1 MTVHQT
7 TLLIESNQETK
18 TDIADPGSTLLDND
32 RLNVRKWVQMVTS
45 RSSISLHRA
54 VLGFLVAHILTW
66 IPAVVDLLHFPFLAM
81 NVVVCSV
88 IFSGAKP
95 IGKFI
100 DDSALLMISL
110 LIASIG
116 SVFIIYVS
124 PFGPFAIGFIGA
136 CFHFF
141 FAFMRGLNSMRYLS
155 FTIIGCLTIISIM
168 VSSLEPNKPGLSIAL
183 LLYTLLSYMI
193 GMLISIVINLFVFPL
208 SSHGLMVDSLN
219 EWVASLSTISS
230 HHIQAYFY
238 EDENSLAECKN
249 GIHRIKQIMS
259 NIDAL
264 YNNVLSEPYVGK
276 LTPKVLLRTI
286 EILKHLTNHLFFLQT
301 SIKSY
306 QSWGVNERVSSTP
319 EFQEIGR
326 QLISLINLCCD
337 DISAS
342 FSGKR
347 SMPLDNESLKSLI
360 CSFQNQLAIS
370 LKNFEKT
377 KSPGERL
384 DWGESV
390 ISVYHFSLSLEGFC
404 RKLIELSDNLSH
416 AHQRQMQVHI
426 PFLKWLPTQ
435 MISKFV
441 SFTRSTFTGSPT
453 EIIYNLSI
461 SIKRNRWALKT
472 TFVIV
477 LYTILFLEDST
488 RWIWTTY
495 NLTGGVIVLL
505 IVLSPNMGSSYSSA
519 MLEFG
524 GILCGLTLCLASYQL
539 MGPNPY
545 LLGISVVLAG
555 YIGFFVIIMK
565 PSSITSGIFF
575 LLSYSG
581 FALDCW
587 SQQFSTSP
595 DTYWR
600 LYLKTLIVN
609 CAQIVVGLVFNLI
622 ILPVFART
630 ELDHENIKTLQAIED
645 ILDDILIKPIVV
657 TMALFDS
664 NYNDEN
670 IDKLVNET
678 QRELRDLLFHTIELE
693 SELFTRRSMVLQ
705 AITEPNIGV
714 KFSAESHLQMLE
726 KFEDIL
732 ECIRGALNTFCIP
745 WYTSRELAVL
755 WNESMEQRKQL
766 QSTLKML
773 IQLYQAAILTK
784 RPLPSNIPKSAI
796 ARESLSFAVLPHYME
811 SKSSNVVMDELD
823 VQWFNMKLRCT
834 IAPVNDVMFYAYVN
848 WMRSLVKNCL
858 NVVIDLSRSI
868 LSVND
873 WAKVSGIKYLNRL
886 SIQKFQNLLM
896 GKYLPK
902 IHCNIV
908 NLSEVDGKFI
918 LIGQNQK
925 NMTNITY
932 SLGRVQAGVNEYSKV
947 LKQLEINLK
956 RSKDLENRLVT
967 LEDIV
972 NHIYNHSDNFEFQQE
987 DWECLLKYC
996 ESLYELTMNSNQN
1009 DHQRLSV
1016 LALTCWLNADR
1027 NLFELINESSYN
1039 YNVPIEYAQS
1049 FVDLTNAINDEE
1061 SIVQSYME
1069 LGLSYLRRSD
1079 SNHQRMMDVESSL
1092 NAFESGFQKVMKST
1106 VFTVEQKAHLKS
1118 QFLLNIGISL
1128 RYLCDESSA
1137 YKSFDL
1143 ALQIALQHNDLDAQA
1158 TIYENLSLLYD
1169 EKFDSKNA
1177 LKKTADFMVVVEKLL
1192 LETLELEEEVHDF
1205 GLQENTVERLLKLYR
1220 YFDLPNRIKEETAR
1234 LTRIRKDSEKDYS
1247 LFDSNEADFN
1257 DAIEVVRPLKKQKE
1271 AHKVTLKSRLIQKL
1285 RWQKKLAVVSHPP
1298 TLTARLLATS
1308 PVGEGYAD
1316 FIKIEYGEDKKKLE
1330 LVDYSD
1336 SDTFQHLMNKFID
1349 IYKIKHG
1356 ETIEKL
1362 RLFDEDEEM
1371 LSPMYRINDI
1381 LDALVDGYY
1390 LLGIAYLK
1398 RRFWD
1403 SKTKIS
1409 ELQPTDVQTAERV
1422 FAIAMKHLSHLNNPR
1437 SKTSKGVHL
1446 MIEKSHNQIE
1456 LIYKRIEVNLGGI
1469 RNDIPLLLSLFKD
1482 FTTKFECFTTQ
1493 ESIAAHLSRSFF
1505 KLKQYED
1512 SLKWCLLEKQYKV
1525 NRRDLRGEATCLQRL
1540 LNLMEKLQQFS
1551 KMRDVTC
1558 RLKQISSS
1566 LKDKNA
1572 FEKKIDSY
1580 FENKTLLDK
1589 LETQILWQEK
1599 HNKRQDEFH
1608 TRQQRGKLLL
1618 YFQVINKIGSIAT
1631 VYFTL
1636 EKYEEASRMSMDL
1649 LPRFEGPSLTR
1660 ISLLRYWIHSVECL
1674 NYIYK
1679 SEKLYP
1685 GKLETIINE
1694 LISLTKIDYPNEHE
1708 QALQQLIA
1716 VYRHYDK
1723 PQRLA
1728 DTLNRLE
1735 EFRLQFVKKNII
1747 QPSPNKQSNQV
1758 LQESKNLDLNPTI
1771 SPNEV
1776 LSLTPSQ
1783 YVKKSKFVW
1792 DNFADL
1798 DDEQVDSNIKEKENI
1813 IIDLISSQESFLD
1826 DYPTKQRK
1834 QKRSNIIESSSPCS
1848 SPQFA
1853 PKSKNIKRAMVLMS
1867 SPSTPKESLNK
1878 SLIDSMNSMV
1888 DFDDPNPLFGQEN
1901 PMHDVNSIRNFA
1913 SIPEESVFQPGL
1925 EFDSLKAPLDFCY
1938 DTIPATPEDI
1948 ESSFSTPK
1956 LQKRNVFC
1964 QIDEIQPEPSFPFSP
1979 STEQI
1984 HHFVDMDDFEVTANL
1999 TDISQDQR
2007 DVKSSTIPGASSLS
2021 SLPHTPTINR
2031 VKTHPSGTY
2040 PSSKK
2045 ISEAMHL
2052 SISPCRNVTRSVRH
2066 YNYTNLQKPNLIM
2079 IHYKSP
2085 NQSMKKFKIPAGS
2098 TNGGTP
2104 KTVRWLHHE
2113 FKRRHLERYEISP
2126 VKRVKLFIDDTELLP
2141 QLPLANIPTGELIT
2155 AKIE

>member
-18 TDIADPGSTLLDND
+18 TDIADPGSTLLDHD

-124 PFGPFAIGFIGA
+124 PFGSFAIGFIGA

-342 FSGKR
+342 LSGKR

-416 AHQRQMQVHI
+416 AQQRQMQVHI

-477 LYTILFLEDST
+477 LYTILFLENST

-587 SQQFSTSP
+587 SQQFSTAP

-630 ELDHENIKTLQAIED
+630 ELDHENIKTLQSIED

-693 SELFTRRSMVLQ
+693 SEIFTRRSMVLQ

-755 WNESMEQRKQL
+755 WNESLEQRKQL

-848 WMRSLVKNCL
+848 WMRSLVKN
-858 NVVIDLSRSI
+858 VDELS
-868 LSVND
+868 
-873 WAKVSGIKYLNRL
+873 G
-886 SIQKFQNLLM
+886 
-896 GKYLPK
+896 
-902 IHCNIV
+902 
-908 NLSEVDGKFI
+908 
-918 LIGQNQK
+918 
-925 NMTNITY
+925 
-932 SLGRVQAGVNEYSKV
+932 
-947 LKQLEINLK
+947 
-956 RSKDLENRLVT
+956 
-967 LEDIV
+967 
-972 NHIYNHSDNFEFQQE
+972 
-987 DWECLLKYC
+987 
-996 ESLYELTMNSNQN
+996 
-1009 DHQRLSV
+1009 
-1016 LALTCWLNADR
+1016 
-1027 NLFELINESSYN
+1027 
-1039 YNVPIEYAQS
+1039 
-1049 FVDLTNAINDEE
+1049 
-1061 SIVQSYME
+1061 
-1069 LGLSYLRRSD
+1069 
-1079 SNHQRMMDVESSL
+1079 
-1092 NAFESGFQKVMKST
+1092 
-1106 VFTVEQKAHLKS
+1106 
-1118 QFLLNIGISL
+1118 
-1128 RYLCDESSA
+1128 
-1137 YKSFDL
+1137 
-1143 ALQIALQHNDLDAQA
+1143 
-1158 TIYENLSLLYD
+1158 
-1169 EKFDSKNA
+1169 
-1177 LKKTADFMVVVEKLL
+1177 
-1192 LETLELEEEVHDF
+1192 
-1205 GLQENTVERLLKLYR
+1205 
-1220 YFDLPNRIKEETAR
+1220 
-1234 LTRIRKDSEKDYS
+1234 
-1247 LFDSNEADFN
+1247 
-1257 DAIEVVRPLKKQKE
+1257 
-1271 AHKVTLKSRLIQKL
+1271 
-1285 RWQKKLAVVSHPP
+1285 
-1298 TLTARLLATS
+1298 
-1308 PVGEGYAD
+1308 
-1316 FIKIEYGEDKKKLE
+1316 
-1330 LVDYSD
+1330 
-1336 SDTFQHLMNKFID
+1336 
-1349 IYKIKHG
+1349 
-1356 ETIEKL
+1356 
-1362 RLFDEDEEM
+1362 
-1371 LSPMYRINDI
+1371 
-1381 LDALVDGYY
+1381 
-1390 LLGIAYLK
+1390 
-1398 RRFWD
+1398 
-1403 SKTKIS
+1403 
-1409 ELQPTDVQTAERV
+1409 
-1422 FAIAMKHLSHLNNPR
+1422 
-1437 SKTSKGVHL
+1437 
-1446 MIEKSHNQIE
+1446 
-1456 LIYKRIEVNLGGI
+1456 
-1469 RNDIPLLLSLFKD
+1469 
-1482 FTTKFECFTTQ
+1482 
-1493 ESIAAHLSRSFF
+1493 
-1505 KLKQYED
+1505 
-1512 SLKWCLLEKQYKV
+1512 
-1525 NRRDLRGEATCLQRL
+1525 
-1540 LNLMEKLQQFS
+1540 
-1551 KMRDVTC
+1551 
-1558 RLKQISSS
+1558 
-1566 LKDKNA
+1566 
-1572 FEKKIDSY
+1572 
-1580 FENKTLLDK
+1580 
-1589 LETQILWQEK
+1589 
-1599 HNKRQDEFH
+1599 
-1608 TRQQRGKLLL
+1608 
-1618 YFQVINKIGSIAT
+1618 
-1631 VYFTL
+1631 
-1636 EKYEEASRMSMDL
+1636 L
-1649 LPRFEGPSLTR
+1649 LPTS
-1660 ISLLRYWIHSVECL
+1660 
-1674 NYIYK
+1674 
-1679 SEKLYP
+1679 
-1685 GKLETIINE
+1685 
-1694 LISLTKIDYPNEHE
+1694 
-1708 QALQQLIA
+1708 
-1716 VYRHYDK
+1716 
-1723 PQRLA
+1723 
-1728 DTLNRLE
+1728 
-1735 EFRLQFVKKNII
+1735 
-1747 QPSPNKQSNQV
+1747 
-1758 LQESKNLDLNPTI
+1758 
-1771 SPNEV
+1771 
-1776 LSLTPSQ
+1776 
-1783 YVKKSKFVW
+1783 
-1792 DNFADL
+1792 
-1798 DDEQVDSNIKEKENI
+1798 
-1813 IIDLISSQESFLD
+1813 
-1826 DYPTKQRK
+1826 
-1834 QKRSNIIESSSPCS
+1834 
-1848 SPQFA
+1848 
-1853 PKSKNIKRAMVLMS
+1853 
-1867 SPSTPKESLNK
+1867 
-1878 SLIDSMNSMV
+1878 
-1888 DFDDPNPLFGQEN
+1888 
-1901 PMHDVNSIRNFA
+1901 
-1913 SIPEESVFQPGL
+1913 
-1925 EFDSLKAPLDFCY
+1925 
-1938 DTIPATPEDI
+1938 
-1948 ESSFSTPK
+1948 
-1956 LQKRNVFC
+1956 
-1964 QIDEIQPEPSFPFSP
+1964 
-1979 STEQI
+1979 
-1984 HHFVDMDDFEVTANL
+1984 
-1999 TDISQDQR
+1999 
-2007 DVKSSTIPGASSLS
+2007 
-2021 SLPHTPTINR
+2021 
-2031 VKTHPSGTY
+2031 
-2040 PSSKK
+2040 
-2045 ISEAMHL
+2045 
-2052 SISPCRNVTRSVRH
+2052 
-2066 YNYTNLQKPNLIM
+2066 
-2079 IHYKSP
+2079 
-2085 NQSMKKFKIPAGS
+2085 
-2098 TNGGTP
+2098 
-2104 KTVRWLHHE
+2104 
-2113 FKRRHLERYEISP
+2113 
-2126 VKRVKLFIDDTELLP
+2126 
-2141 QLPLANIPTGELIT
+2141 
-2155 AKIE
+2155 